1 MKTASFACFM
11 GPDKSFTDLKVK
23 YDDIAN
29 ALRITPLSDTKFS
42 QILNIYY
49 GKAGDVNLCDAKTF
63 QYKIA
68 QGQTTPDLTKNT
80 ASVILEHMAGTLP
93 NIQVSMRALQG
104 SIVNVKWTWAN
115 VPEGYKTPAEVP
127 NEIVNTDIPLT
138 PTKL

>member
-1 MKTASFACFM
+1 M

-68 QGQTTPDLTKNT
+68 QGQTPPDL
-80 ASVILEHMAGTLP
+80 
-93 NIQVSMRALQG
+93 
-104 SIVNVKWTWAN
+104 
-115 VPEGYKTPAEVP
+115 
-127 NEIVNTDIPLT
+127 
-138 PTKL
+138 